1 VPDSYDFHNVLSRFD
16 SLHDSA
22 RSANDLSDIGV
33 IKFGDDPPGFGKI
46 G

>member
-1 VPDSYDFHNVLSRFD
+1 MPDSYDFHNVLSRFD
-16 SLHDSA
+16 PVHYPA
-22 RSANDLSDIGV
+22 RLANDLSDIGV